1 MLELNHT
8 LLNQRHYHNELNGVI
23 KVMGD
28 DHRENPAK
36 DQIVNGQN
44 KSIDRGI
51 DYSSRSLIK
60 MVKAK

>member
-1 MLELNHT
+1 MLELNYT
-8 LLNQRHYHNELNGVI
+8 APNQRHYHSELNGVM

-44 KSIDRGI
+44 KSMDRGI
-51 DYSSRSLIK
+51 DYSGRSLIK
-60 MVKAK
+60 MDKAK